1 MTLSSNICHE
11 VSCHLR
17 LPRITSSPDNP
28 LIGKRKENVT
38 FSWKFELRPTET
50 WNNSIVE
57 VVFGEWKYPGF
68 LKKKLMLINNTGKKI
83 IRENYEKKIS
93 CHFDMSLL
101 QVAFTLHD
109 LDKSDENEY
118 GVQVEFDL
126 SQAPL
131 TDSVK
136 LRLEGN
142 KSSIVVRTVSYSN
155 IKVWLK
161 CSHILDQFLT
171 ILNPS
176 TIIKFSWEKLKWI
189 TNKGCKELRENLS
202 IVTFILALVNNHP
215 QKIQNFMLDVACL
228 VIQDCKSIS
237 QESFDS
243 VPATIIE
250 LL

>member
-1 MTLSSNICHE
+1 
-11 VSCHLR
+11 
-17 LPRITSSPDNP
+17 
-28 LIGKRKENVT
+28 
-38 FSWKFELRPTET
+38 
-50 WNNSIVE
+50 
-57 VVFGEWKYPGF
+57 
-68 LKKKLMLINNTGKKI
+68 MLINNTGKKI

-155 IKVWLK
+155 IKV
-161 CSHILDQFLT
+161 
-171 ILNPS
+171 
-176 TIIKFSWEKLKWI
+176 
-189 TNKGCKELRENLS
+189 
-202 IVTFILALVNNHP
+202 
-215 QKIQNFMLDVACL
+215 
-228 VIQDCKSIS
+228 
-237 QESFDS
+237 
-243 VPATIIE
+243 
-250 LL
+250 